1 MTYPWEA
8 CPNPIQSD
16 TKHGSCKK
24 KNVQT
29 VLDTIQPLLNPTSRA
44 REWSAGRRQR
54 VGPLFHFWRGTNLD
68 ALPLVLG
75 SGPYQ
80 LAAAVHT
87 LAKTTR
93 AAAGESQ
100 VLNTWQKQIGVA
112 LAGHRSLLPP
122 PTSQFSIVS
131 TLRSAV
137 PPPPP
142 DNRCPL
148 RSSPTPPFSP
158 PGAHKPPS
166 PRHRWPG
173 VTISAA
179 GTRRSKQT
187 GSSRVSCQVFFLS

>member
-1 MTYPWEA
+1 MIRSKPYSTRRLE
-8 CPNPIQSD
+8 Q
-16 TKHGSCKK
+16 GSG
-24 KNVQT
+24 
-29 VLDTIQPLLNPTSRA
+29 VLDVANVWAHFFIFGVA
-44 REWSAGRRQR
+44 RTLTRSLSYWE
-54 VGPLFHFWRGTNLD
+54 
-68 ALPLVLG
+68 
-75 SGPYQ
+75 
-80 LAAAVHT
+80 AAAVHT

-166 PRHRWPG
+166 PRYRWPG
-173 VTISAA
+173 LTISAA